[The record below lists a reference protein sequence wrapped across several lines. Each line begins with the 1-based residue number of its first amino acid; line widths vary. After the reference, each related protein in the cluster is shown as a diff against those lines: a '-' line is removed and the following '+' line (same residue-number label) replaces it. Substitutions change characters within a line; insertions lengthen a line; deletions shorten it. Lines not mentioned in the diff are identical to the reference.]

1 MSIKKYRLAA
11 AHLIPPALKQVGV
24 PIGVFNFPPEACR
37 RLRYI
42 ELPISFCRLNYNEL
56 AHKTVSSQCMITN
69 FPKNYKLFQISKSKE
84 HNKEI
89 LKIYLLNNCFSLSS
103 LSVCLYFFRNY
114 FIFGHFFKL
123 TQIYPL
129 K

>member
-11 AHLIPPALKQVGV
+11 AHLIHPALKQVGV
-24 PIGVFNFPPEACR
+24 PIGVFSFPLKACC

-56 AHKTVSSQCMITN
+56 AHKTVSLRPMITN

-89 LKIYLLNNCFSLSS
+89 LKIYILNNCCRLSS
-103 LSVCLYFFRNY
+103 FFVCLYFFRNY
-114 FIFGHFFKL
+114 FIFRHFFKL
-123 TQIYPL
+123 IQIYPL